1 MGYHQ
6 RIIKKGVIGEVSKIR
21 EELEELEDAQE
32 QGVKIMIACELS
44 DLFGAIEAFAETQG
58 LTMADLEKMSN
69 LTRSAFREGHRK

>member
-6 RIIKKGVIGEVSKIR
+6 RNIKKGVIGEISKIR

-44 DLFGAIEAFAETQG
+44 DLFGALEAFAETQG
-58 LTMADLEKMSN
+58 LTMSDLEKMSN

>member
-1 MGYHQ
+1 MGYHK
-6 RIIKKGVIGEVSKIR
+6 RFIKKGVIGEISKIR
-21 EELEELEDAQE
+21 EELEELEDASEQE
-32 QGVKIMIACELS
+32 VKIMIACELS